1 MKDLITEQQ
10 AEEYLNSL
18 SQTSTAQDLSIPN
31 ELFTIQQNEKII
43 KLADSN
49 LIERLE
55 HMDWSLKVSDIV
67 SAKDAA
73 FRHNLKLLWLD
84 EDKDKQL
91 IPANIT
97 INIVN
102 N

>member
-18 SQTSTAQDLSIPN
+18 SQTPTTQDLSIPN
-31 ELFTIQQNEKII
+31 ELFIIQQNEKII

-55 HMDWSLKVSDIV
+55 HMD
-67 SAKDAA
+67 
-73 FRHNLKLLWLD
+73 
-84 EDKDKQL
+84 
-91 IPANIT
+91 
-97 INIVN
+97 
-102 N
+102 

>member
-55 HMDWSLKVSDIV
+55 HMD
-67 SAKDAA
+67 
-73 FRHNLKLLWLD
+73 
-84 EDKDKQL
+84 
-91 IPANIT
+91 
-97 INIVN
+97 
-102 N
+102 